1 MERELV
7 ALETKMVQASKEA
20 REDVA
25 RAVSDTSE
33 LARDQLA
40 GLQSELSALQV
51 QNEEM
56 KAVVDRALKAK
67 RTAER
72 ELENVSLNLSR
83 PDNAPR
89 CCR

>member
-1 MERELV
+1 MERDLVEL
-7 ALETKMVQASKEA
+7 EKKMVQASKEA

-33 LARDQLA
+33 LSREQLA
-40 GLQSELSALQV
+40 GLQSEVSALQV

-72 ELENVSLNLSR
+72 ELENVSQDHR
-83 PDNAPR
+83 V
-89 CCR
+89 

>member
-7 ALETKMVQASKEA
+7 ELEKKMVQASKEA

-33 LARDQLA
+33 LSREQLA
-40 GLQSELSALQV
+40 GLQSEVSALQV

-56 KAVVDRALKAK
+56 KAVVDRALKSK

-72 ELENVSLNLSR
+72 ELENVSR
-83 PDNAPR
+83 GHR
-89 CCR
+89 V